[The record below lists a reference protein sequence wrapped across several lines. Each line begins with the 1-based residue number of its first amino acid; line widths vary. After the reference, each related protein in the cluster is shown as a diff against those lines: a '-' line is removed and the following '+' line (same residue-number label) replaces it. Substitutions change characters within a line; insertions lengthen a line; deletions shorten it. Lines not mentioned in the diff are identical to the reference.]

1 MGLALSETPKAGL
14 IASSIWVCTV
24 CICPQNDAVCVFY
37 IKNSRSLYYH
47 YLCSV
52 VEDLV
57 SIPRFAACLTCW
69 TV

>member
-1 MGLALSETPKAGL
+1 MGLALSETPKAGF
-14 IASSIWVCTV
+14 IASSIWV
-24 CICPQNDAVCVFY
+24 CICPQNDAVRVFY

-47 YLCSV
+47 YFCSV